1 MKNRFIFLL
10 AIGFTVFIPS
20 CKQES
25 ANNVVWAEVVE
36 SKTLMCKPEGWD
48 DEYWISVNKGLDRPK
63 IFNTLVDAVLSG
75 KQKAYNILTDQELTI
90 DEVKEILKNMQLN
103 ASGVEESKKLT
114 EADLSMIRMRE
125 KWSFNE
131 KEFRLEKQV
140 IRIDLLLKKLDE
152 MGAYMGDKALFY
164 VNLNE

>member
-1 MKNRFIFLL
+1 MKNRSIFLL
-10 AIGFTVFIPS
+10 SIGFIGFMSS

-25 ANNVVWAEVVE
+25 TDNVVWAEVVE

-63 IFNTLVDAVLSG
+63 IFNTIVDAVLSG
-75 KQKAYNILTDQELTI
+75 KQKAYNILTDQELTV
-90 DEVKEILKNMQLN
+90 DEVKEILKNVQLN
-103 ASGVEESKKLT
+103 VMGEEESQKIT

-125 KWSFNE
+125 KWNFNE

-140 IRIDLLLKKLDE
+140 TRIDLLLKKLDE
-152 MGAYMGDKALFY
+152 TGSYVGDKALFY
-164 VNLNE
+164 VNLKE